1 MFSKTPIS
9 LAVAS
14 LAIGFANFIPPAHD
28 GEQTTLTYANYSA
41 CYEDPSGSEC
51 QKVQAG
57 SQQSDRGA
65 GMHNRRGGY

>member
-14 LAIGFANFIPPAHD
+14 LAIGIAAFIPSAHK
-28 GEQTTLTYANYSA
+28 GEQTAFTYANYSA
-41 CYEDPSGSEC
+41 CYEDPSSSEC
-51 QKVQAG
+51 QRVQAG

-65 GMHNRRGGY
+65 GMRDRRGGY